1 VVLLHLG
8 FFTIDCGSDPAV
20 VRWAPDEDE
29 GKTWGRENTSIRES
43 DLDGEPRSGGDDSL
57 VAEKDRNEEEEEEEE
72 AENNWKKEYRDI
84 DAWMEFR
91 EMSLEQSCETL
102 AHRQIPLNNPAA
114 AHPDNTDE
122 ELFRLGY
129 PLQNR
134 TFKIPELGMFKLKKD
149 FKGMASPQMIQ
160 TMLSQ
165 SIAFLW

>member
-1 VVLLHLG
+1 L
-8 FFTIDCGSDPAV
+8 
-20 VRWAPDEDE
+20 
-29 GKTWGRENTSIRES
+29 IRES
-43 DLDGEPRSGGDDSL
+43 DLDGEPASGGEDSL
-57 VAEKDRNEEEEEEEE
+57 VAEKDRSEEDEEEE

-91 EMSLEQSCETL
+91 EMSLQQSCETA
-102 AHRQIPLNNPAA
+102 AHRQIPLNNSAA
-114 AHPDNTDE
+114 AHPHHIDE
-122 ELFRLGY
+122 ELFRSGY

-160 TMLSQ
+160 RMLSQ